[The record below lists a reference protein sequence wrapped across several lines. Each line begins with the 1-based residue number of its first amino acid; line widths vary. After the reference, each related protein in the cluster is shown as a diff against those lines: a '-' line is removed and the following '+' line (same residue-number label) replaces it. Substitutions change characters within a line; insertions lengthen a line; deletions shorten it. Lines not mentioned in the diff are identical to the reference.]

1 MDGAHTSPHK
11 YLQGLN
17 CAAPRDVTTAGT
29 LYKGL
34 QCKAFYYPVRVY
46 SREQDYFT
54 DLTGKIIRV

>member
-1 MDGAHTSPHK
+1 MGHTHRPTGI
-11 YLQGLN
+11 LQGLN
-17 CAAPRDVTTAGT
+17 CAAPRGVTTAGT

-54 DLTGKIIRV
+54 VLTGKMVRV